1 MKDFI
6 RKIIS
11 IIAIIAFAALIFYWW
26 FLSGEKEDYINL
38 FKAIGSWI
46 PIAIWIGV
54 GWFIYKYVLEKL
66 DESNNIFC
74 KILSWVIVIA
84 WLFIASGA
92 IMFLFDPYL
101 LYIGIAV
108 VAIAFIVALV
118 YFLYKYFNC
127 K

>member
-1 MKDFI
+1 MKEVI

-11 IIAIIAFAALIFYWW
+11 IIGIIAFAALIFYWL

-46 PIAIWIGV
+46 PIAVWIGA
-54 GWFIYKYVLEKL
+54 GWLIGKFVIDKL
-66 DESNNIFC
+66 DTSKIIN
-74 KILSWVIVIA
+74 KILMAIIVIVYFLIA
-84 WLFIASGA
+84 PGA
-92 IMFLFDPYL
+92 IVFFFEPYL
-101 LYIGIAV
+101 LYIGIAIV
-108 VAIAFIVALV
+108 IIAIIAALV

>member
-1 MKDFI
+1 MKEFI

-11 IIAIIAFAALIFYWW
+11 IIAIIAFAVIIFYWW

-46 PIAIWIGV
+46 PIAVWIGV
-54 GWFIYKYVLEKL
+54 GWLVNKFVIDKL
-66 DESNNIFC
+66 NTSKIINKIFVA
-74 KILSWVIVIA
+74 IIVIVWFLIA
-84 WLFIASGA
+84 PGA
-92 IMFLFDPYL
+92 IVFFFEPYL